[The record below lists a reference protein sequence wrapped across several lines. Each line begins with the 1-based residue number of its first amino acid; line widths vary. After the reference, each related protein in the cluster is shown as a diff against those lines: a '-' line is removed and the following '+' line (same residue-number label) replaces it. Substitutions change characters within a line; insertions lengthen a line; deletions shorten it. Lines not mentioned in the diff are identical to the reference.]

1 MNIRQRIFMTLALGV
16 VVIIGLAAA
25 ATWNAARTQ
34 AQGEDPRERRGPHIR
49 ASRYGL
55 HTLRRGE
62 TARLSAVNPVLG
74 APPDNGRPHSM
85 TLAFDIYETV
95 AADGSVRTLRFL
107 RRVSHTLVL
116 QPGEAAELEFEP
128 SRANETICAS
138 VFSSP
143 PDPESETNPPDIGR
157 QAVVTSLQVRQG
169 NSTQFVLPVTQRFA
183 VNAF

>member
-1 MNIRQRIFMTLALGV
+1 MQIRQRIFTALALG
-16 VVIIGLAAA
+16 VVIIGLAGLS
-25 ATWNAARTQ
+25 TRHPSPTQ
-34 AQGEDPRERRGPHIR
+34 AQAEEPPARRGPHIR
-49 ASRYGL
+49 ASLYGM

-74 APPDNGRPHSM
+74 APFKDGRPHSV

-128 SRANETICAS
+128 SRANETVSAL
-138 VFSSP
+138 VFSRP
-143 PDPESETNPPDIGR
+143 PDPESETDASAIGQ

-169 NSTQFVLPVTQRFA
+169 NSTQFVLPVAQRFA